1 MKIIIDNREFEA
13 SDGSSVAAAV
23 IASGAA
29 AFRNSVSG
37 EPRFPVCG
45 IGICFECRLTI
56 DGVTH
61 VRSCQVEVREG
72 MVIETA

>member
-1 MKIIIDNREFEA
+1 MKIVINNREFEVA
-13 SDGSSVAAAV
+13 DGSTVAAAV
-23 IASGAA
+23 IASGAV
-29 AFRNSVSG
+29 AFRSSVNG

-45 IGICFECRLTI
+45 IGVCFECRLMI

-61 VRSCQVEVREG
+61 VRRCQVEVREG